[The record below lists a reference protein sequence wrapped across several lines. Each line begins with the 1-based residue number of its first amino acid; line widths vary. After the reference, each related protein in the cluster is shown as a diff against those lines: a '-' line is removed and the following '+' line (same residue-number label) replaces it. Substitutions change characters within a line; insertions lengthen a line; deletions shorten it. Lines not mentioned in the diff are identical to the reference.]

1 MIKTMHLELY
11 YSEGGGVQK
20 DILYHGSAEEIASN
34 IERDENDLL
43 EYMQTRDDKGC
54 RAFCFSGFMFAKRG
68 LVAAQFTE
76 PDI

>member
-11 YSEGGGVQK
+11 YYDGGVQK
-20 DILYHGSAEEIASN
+20 DILYHGSLEEIAAN

-43 EYMQTRDDKGC
+43 EYMRTRDERGL
-54 RAFCFSGFMFAKRG
+54 RAFCFSGFMFTKKG